1 MNLSLVIQVI
11 VTGLSAG
18 AVYALMAVGLQVI
31 IRTTGVINF
40 AHGQFYTIGAYAFW
54 ATYCLLGLN
63 IYVCLALT
71 IIVLM
76 LLGALSYSSVFAFI
90 QRRFVPGTGLEYKFL
105 LSATASIGLM
115 MLFSQSILLLF
126 GSEERGIP
134 PIWPKIII
142 IANVRIPMERLVV
155 IVSCLLIGVALYL
168 FFVKTKLG
176 KAMRAVSA
184 DPVMSS
190 LLGINSARI
199 YLLSFSLGCGLAG
212 FAGLLLAPVFGVS
225 PEMGTSIVFFAFLAM
240 LFGGSLSYKGAIVGG
255 LVLGLMIS
263 FGYQLIGSVSR
274 VFVFAGVIIFLI
286 CRPGGLTGEVLS

>member
-1 MNLSLVIQVI
+1 MKLNIVAQCV
-11 VTGLSAG
+11 VTGLSVG
-18 AVYALMAVGLQVI
+18 AVYAMMAVGLQVI

-71 IIVLM
+71 ILVLM
-76 LLGALSYSSVFAFI
+76 LLGALSYSSVFDFI

-126 GSEERGIP
+126 GTEERGIP
-134 PIWPKIII
+134 PIWTKIIS
-142 IANVRIPMERLVV
+142 IANVRVPVERLVV

-168 FFVKTKLG
+168 FFAKTKLG

-184 DPVMSS
+184 DAIMSS

-199 YLLSFSLGCGLAG
+199 YRLSFSIGCGLAG
-212 FAGLLLAPVFGVS
+212 MAGMLLAPLFAIS
-225 PEMGTSIVFFAFLAM
+225 PDMGSSIVFMAFLAM
-240 LFGGSLSYKGAIVGG
+240 LFGGALSYKGAIVGG

-263 FGYQLIGSVSR
+263 FGYQLMGGVSR
-274 VFVFAGVIIFLI
+274 LFVFAAVTIFLI